1 MVRSF
6 AAACLVAAAV
16 LLQGCAAPRQQPVS
30 LPADYF
36 TTKTDRIAVVMA
48 ALPKPD
54 TEFPGAG
61 CLLCLAA
68 ASAANRQVTT
78 VVQAWPIDD
87 VKPLKSEVAA
97 LLKAKSQQ
105 AIEIAEPLEIDKIK
119 DRPNPE
125 PGFARK
131 DFSSL
136 GTSSGA
142 GRLLVIHVGAL
153 GAWRNY
159 SAYIPNGPPVAVFK
173 AQAYIVN
180 LSNHKYEWYQE
191 FDLSQ
196 PAEGAWDEPPKFPG
210 LTNAYFQLVERGKDS
225 IKKAIAP

>member
-6 AAACLVAAAV
+6 AAACLVVAAL
-16 LLQGCAAPRQQPVS
+16 LLQGCAGPRQQPVS

-36 TTKTDRIAVVMA
+36 ATKTDRIAVAMV

-68 ASAANRQVTT
+68 ASAANRQVT
-78 VVQAWPIDD
+78 VAVQAWPIDD
-87 VKPLKSEVAA
+87 VRPLKSEVAA

-105 AIEIAEPLEIDKIK
+105 AIEVAEPVEIDKIK
-119 DRPNPE
+119 DRSNAE
-125 PGFARK
+125 LGFARK

-136 GTSSGA
+136 GTSAGA
-142 GRLLVIHVGAL
+142 GRVLVIHVAAL

-191 FDLSQ
+191 FDLTQ
-196 PAEGAWDEPPKFPG
+196 AAEGAWDEPPKFPG
-210 LTNAYFQLVERGKDS
+210 LTNAYFQLIERGKDS